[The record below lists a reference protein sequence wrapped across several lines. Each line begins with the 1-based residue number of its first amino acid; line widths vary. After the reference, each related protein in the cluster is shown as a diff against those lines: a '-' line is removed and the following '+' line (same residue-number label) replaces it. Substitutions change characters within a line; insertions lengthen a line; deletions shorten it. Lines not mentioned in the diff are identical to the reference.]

1 MRENNADKNKF
12 KKLFQYSLKEI
23 GKSYKK
29 IEKKIKDAPNEKII
43 IYLGINRF
51 MSHSKAIILLLNNS
65 HNTEALIILR
75 VLIELVVN
83 LRWVLEDKTKKN
95 LKSFLENVDY
105 EFDEEGIPKMGG
117 HWTETNLL
125 ERMKEIGF
133 DEFYYKLVI
142 KKLHDEIHA
151 NPKTI
156 VRSYG
161 NSLSS
166 FRAESIY
173 PICCQMAGHIIKV
186 ANEIFEEKPFI
197 DHNEIFSK
205 IRVNPFHLQKIKDK
219 EKNPQSKKYT

>member
-1 MRENNADKNKF
+1 MRENNADDNKF
-12 KKLFQYSLKEI
+12 KNLFEYSLEEI
-23 GKSYKK
+23 GKGYEK

-75 VLIELVVN
+75 VIIELVVN

-95 LKSFLENVDY
+95 LKSFLENINY
-105 EFDEEGIPKMGG
+105 ESDDEGIPKMGG
-117 HWTETNLL
+117 YWAEKSLL

-133 DEFYYKLVI
+133 DEFYYNLVV

-151 NPKTI
+151 NPKVI
-156 VRSYG
+156 ARSYG
-161 NSLSS
+161 GNLSS

-173 PICCQMAGHIIKV
+173 TICCQMAGHLIKI
-186 ANEIFEEKPFI
+186 ANQIFEEKPFI
-197 DHNEIFSK
+197 NHNEIWGK
-205 IRVNPFHLQKIKDK
+205 IEASSLHLQKIKEK
-219 EKNPQSKKYT
+219 EKIS